1 VNQQEQF
8 KKYEEIH
15 AKVRASS
22 NKKILRQQLEL
33 LAEHSRIRGMDQI
46 PQCSEAMVR
55 VYRELNQGICESIL
69 FALLAFGVG
78 AYLLYSVSVKLIKL
92 CRRK

>member
-1 VNQQEQF
+1 MNQQEQF

-33 LAEHSRIRGMDQI
+33 LTEHSRIRGMDQI

-55 VYRELNQGICESIL
+55 VYREYANPFSSLS
-69 FALLAFGVG
+69 LLSA
-78 AYLLYSVSVKLIKL
+78 
-92 CRRK
+92 